1 MKKCWLLDAFLPN
14 YLARNMLMKLLNC
27 KRILLFI
34 KKKKGRLEGAKRG
47 TQRVE
52 LRTTEDFS
60 QVWKP
65 NGVSAGGF
73 QI

>member
-1 MKKCWLLDAFLPN
+1 MLAIGRLPSKLSGKKHAHEITQLQTYTPVH
-14 YLARNMLMKLLNC
+14 
-27 KRILLFI
+27 
-34 KKKKGRLEGAKRG
+34 KKKKGRSEGAKRG